1 MKRRALALCAS
12 LLLVGLVPGS
22 TLAIPTSNLDQHND
36 PAMPLTQGMAA
47 TDLAQTF
54 TAGKSGLLS
63 GVDLYII
70 WEGPPGASMTVSIE
84 ATTSGLPTGPALA
97 SASSAVSSPAGWVHF
112 SFPTPLSVVK
122 DTVYAIVF
130 PTGLSGA
137 WYGSTDTY
145 PGGQAFMKASPASP
159 WDTLADPADFAFR
172 TYVDTV
178 GTQLLWDKPQITA
191 GTSTP
196 LTLTATMTYVNGV
209 EATHYGAFLGPP
221 VPTWFTPT
229 GITCSDTANVIVQAD
244 CTLLNFG
251 SGFGSLIPGSA
262 TGDILTFT
270 VTGTAAPAS
279 SDVGTPG
286 TAMANACIYYLALT
300 SCGDAFAAVD
310 VVAAATPAPPTA
322 APPTAA
328 PPTAA
333 PPTVAPTPT
342 PSPTKAATPPPT
354 STGAGPASDDPGSTL
369 WLLPLAL
376 IALFGG
382 LLVLDIR
389 RRRLVS

>member
-1 MKRRALALCAS
+1 MKRRALAICAS
-12 LLLVGLVPGS
+12 LLLVALVPGS
-22 TLAIPTSNLDQHND
+22 TLAINPTSNLDQYND
-36 PAMPLTQGMAA
+36 PAMSLNHFVGTAS
-47 TDLAQTF
+47 DLAQTF

-63 GVDLYII
+63 GVDLYIRDDVD
-70 WEGPPGASMTVSIE
+70 GSLTVSIE
-84 ATTSGLPTGPALA
+84 ATTSGLPTGPVLK
-97 SASSAVSSPAGWVHF
+97 SASSAVSTPAGWVHF
-112 SFPTPLSVVK
+112 AFLTPLSVVK
-122 DTVYAIVF
+122 DSVYAIVF
-130 PTGLSGA
+130 NTSDSGA

-145 PGGQAFMKASPASP
+145 PGGQALIAGPP
-159 WDTLADPADFAFR
+159 WTAVPVNLNLADFAFR

-229 GITCSDTANVIVQAD
+229 GITCSDTASEIVPAD
-244 CTLLNFG
+244 CTLANFG
-251 SGFGSLIPGSA
+251 SGFGNLIPA
-262 TGDILTFT
+262 WALGDIMTFT

-300 SCGDAFAAVD
+300 SCGDAFATVD
-310 VVAAATPAPPTA
+310 VIAAATPAPSTA
-322 APPTAA
+322 APPTVA
-328 PPTAA
+328 
-333 PPTVAPTPT
+333 PTVAPTPT

-382 LLVLDIR
+382 LLAFVTRQR
-389 RRRLVS
+389 RRIL